1 MPTRK
6 LYFNGF
12 LTNTDSSILKISL
25 QNGLKFEH
33 MSGDEAEK
41 FISIIA
47 NIPPFEARVEIT
59 SNFPFLNM
67 SEDKAYFISKS
78 FDVAIENE
86 KPELNLEIN
95 SIIVKFQEKYIYNY
109 LIPTLS
115 LLRLYKEGNISMPL
129 TCFFF
134 CIDGIPKPL
143 IRMQAGMDYP
153 HDSIFSINDS
163 EIKEAEG
170 FIQNTKL
177 PFKEKSLQF
186 AFDNYQMSYGRYFT
200 GIQFLLLMISMES
213 LFSPDD
219 KGEFTYRISRN
230 SAVLIGKD
238 KDDSKS
244 IFDAMKKLYK
254 KRSIILH
261 TGESNIVSK
270 DDLLKLRDFVR
281 RSIKEFYKIG
291 LNKKN
296 LMNELDSSGFG
307 EKPWLQKA

>member
-1 MPTRK
+1 MATRK
-6 LYFNGF
+6 IYFNGF
-12 LTNTDSSILKISL
+12 LTNTDSSILKLSL
-25 QNGLKFEH
+25 QNGFKFEH
-33 MSGDEAEK
+33 MSGDETEK

-59 SNFPFLNM
+59 SYFPFLNM

-78 FDVAIENE
+78 FDDTIESE

-95 SIIVKFQEKYIYNY
+95 SLIVKFQEKYIYNY

-129 TCFFF
+129 SCFFF
-134 CIDGIPKPL
+134 CVDDIPKPL
-143 IRMQAGMDYP
+143 IRMQTGMDYP
-153 HDSIFSINDS
+153 HDSIFSLDDS
-163 EIKEAEG
+163 EIKEAES
-170 FIQNTKL
+170 FIQNIKL
-177 PFKEKSLQF
+177 PFKEKSLQL
-186 AFDNYQMSYGRYFT
+186 AFENFDMSHGRYFA

-244 IFDAMKKLYK
+244 VFNAMKKFYG
-254 KRSIILH
+254 KRSTIMHSGNSSSI
-261 TGESNIVSK
+261 TKEDV
-270 DDLLKLRDFVR
+270 LRLREFTR
-281 RSIKEFYKIG
+281 RSIKEFYKTS
-291 LNKKN
+291 LSKKN
-296 LMNELDSSGFG
+296 LMDELDSTGFG